1 MADQK
6 TVSKSEVTAR
16 RLYEISMRQFL
27 EKGFDAT
34 TMRDLAAAAELSPG
48 AFYYHFPNKEAIIQ
62 LFYQRSFDSFR
73 NACQDV
79 FAKTDVLEERFI
91 GVIEARLKTFD
102 SSRELLVVLSR
113 SAVDPQSPLSPF
125 GHEQKEIRE
134 ATITLMKEM
143 IEGSDLKCEK
153 GLRSYLPD
161 LFWMY
166 MMGMILYW
174 VFDQTKDQ
182 KKTTDLIKQ
191 LTPQIC
197 KLVRYTRIPLSGTVL
212 APLKKTLQTV
222 LGNRG

>member
-1 MADQK
+1 MADRK

-16 RLYEISMRQFL
+16 RLFEISMHQFL

-34 TMRDLAAAAELSPG
+34 TMRNLAAAAELSPG

-62 LFYQRSFDSFR
+62 LFYQQSFDSFR
-73 NACQDV
+73 EACQKV
-79 FAKTDVLEERFI
+79 FTKTEILEERFL

-102 SSRELLVVLSR
+102 SSRDLLVVLSR
-113 SAVDPQSPLSPF
+113 SAVDPRSPLSPF
-125 GHEQKEIRE
+125 GNEQKEIRE
-134 ATITLMKEM
+134 ATIGLMKEM

-166 MMGMILYW
+166 MMSMILYW
-174 VFDQTKDQ
+174 VFDQTKNQ
-182 KKTTDLIKQ
+182 KKTADLIHQ

-197 KLVRYTRIPLSGTVL
+197 KLVRYTRIPLSGTVM
-212 APLKKTLQTV
+212 APLKRTLRSL
-222 LGNRG
+222 LGER